1 MEREVTSEE
10 VVYPEIIISENKE
23 ESERSSRMFIQYSDN
38 HEETHPAAI
47 TTKDENQSTIMIT
60 IKENNNEMLNPDKI
74 NEDVNLYNQ

>member
-23 ESERSSRMFIQYSDN
+23 ESERSSRMFIQYSDKL
-38 HEETHPAAI
+38 EETHPAAI

-60 IKENNNEMLNPDKI
+60 IKNDMLNPDKI